1 MKSLLTM
8 LWLAAAVIAR
18 ADEIEPAVNTS
29 NVAPSPPV
37 ESPPVSPAPTG
48 APASKSATNDI
59 EPAVRTSDVAPAA
72 PAATPPAATAPKAAS
87 ATKGA
92 PPAKQTAGRKPGA
105 RDEIELD
112 PTQITGNKELP
123 KVMYVVPWKRPDI
136 GDMGGRPA
144 KSLIDEV
151 LAPVDRDVFRRQNR
165 YFTTLQAQ
173 TAAGPAKPTVAPAA
187 GATITLPNKDEK

>member
-1 MKSLLTM
+1 MKNLLTM
-8 LWLAAAVIAR
+8 LWLAAAMIAR

-29 NVAPSPPV
+29 NVAPPPPV
-37 ESPPVSPAPTG
+37 ESPPASPAPKA
-48 APASKSATNDI
+48 APATKSASNDI

-72 PAATPPAATAPKAAS
+72 PAAPPPASTAPKAPS
-87 ATKGA
+87 AKGA
-92 PPAKQTAGRKPGA
+92 PPAKQAANRKPGS

-136 GDMGGRPA
+136 GDMSRPA

-165 YFTTLQAQ
+165 YFATLQAQ
-173 TAAGPAKPTVAPAA
+173 TAAGAAKPTVAPAA
-187 GATITLPNKDEK
+187 GATITLPNRDEK